1 MLAGLKV
8 SSLESKCVFY
18 RPKNNAKEGHPEPV
32 GYWATI
38 SKMSALENKG
48 SDIFLLTQQFFLY
61 FYPRYLTNGNSK
73 AY

>member
-32 GYWATI
+32 GY
-38 SKMSALENKG
+38 
-48 SDIFLLTQQFFLY
+48 
-61 FYPRYLTNGNSK
+61 
-73 AY
+73 